1 MEIRDAIISM
11 KVIRLTK
18 ARIRPIHQVQ
28 AKDNPRAH
36 HREVTGARHGR
47 TMDGVTTA
55 NPAPAGKIGR
65 VTQVLARRNSGYKIV
80 NPTIQHHH
88 NRSHH
93 NLHSETIER
102 HLSLHK

>member
-1 MEIRDAIISM
+1 MKAILLI
-11 KVIRLTK
+11 K
-18 ARIRPIHQVQ
+18 ARIRPTHQVQ
-28 AKDNPRAH
+28 VKDHLRALH
-36 HREVTGARHGR
+36 LEVIGARHGR
-47 TMDGVTTA
+47 TTDGVTTA
-55 NPAPAGKIGR
+55 NPVPAGGIGR

-80 NPTIQHHH
+80 NPNIQHHH